1 MATSQGLK
9 IVLLILCIT
18 CVTQTAP
25 LKISFPDPQHELTK
39 RMNESLKEVKWGC
52 RNGTKCFGMMK
63 LVKEIAENRVKLD
76 CAKGFKYENIDLVRE
91 IAEMEVKWSC
101 AKETKFYEPNE
112 LWIALFEKTGMTTTT
127 PMKRKNQKGKR
138 AKKLADDMLKEKL

>member
-1 MATSQGLK
+1 MLVNPAMATSQGLK

-52 RNGTKCFGMMK
+52 RNGTKCFKMMK
-63 LVKEIAENRVKLD
+63 LVKGIAENRVKLD
-76 CAKGFKYENIDLVRE
+76 CTKGFKCYEKIGLVKK
-91 IAEMEVKWSC
+91 IGG
-101 AKETKFYEPNE
+101 KE
-112 LWIALFEKTGMTTTT
+112 
-127 PMKRKNQKGKR
+127 GK
-138 AKKLADDMLKEKL
+138 